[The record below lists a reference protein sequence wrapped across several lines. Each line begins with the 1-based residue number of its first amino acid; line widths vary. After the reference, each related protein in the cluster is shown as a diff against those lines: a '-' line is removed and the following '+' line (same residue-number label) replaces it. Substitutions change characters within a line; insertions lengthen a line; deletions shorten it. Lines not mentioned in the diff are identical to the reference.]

1 MRRIVWSALLSSIL
15 LAGVAAAQSRP
26 ASPEAQIQPLLDSML
41 VAANAHDTDRF
52 LADYLHDSTLVMVF
66 NGVVTTGFDQVRA
79 LQLKWWNN
87 GSSDVVYTREAPPG
101 YQVLSPG
108 VVVVTDQLASRRT
121 APDGTIQGGRFTATM
136 VWQRRP
142 QGWRAV
148 AVHESTV
155 R

>member
-1 MRRIVWSALLSSIL
+1 MHRIFWSVALACVLLS
-15 LAGVAAAQSRP
+15 GVAVAQAPGSPP
-26 ASPEAQIQPLLDSML
+26 AELRPLLDSML

-52 LADYLHDSTLVMVF
+52 LAGYLHDSTLVLVF
-66 NGVVTTGFDQVRA
+66 NGVVTTGYDQVRA

-87 GSSDVVYTREAPPG
+87 GASDVVYTRVAPAG
-101 YQVLSPG
+101 FMVLSPG

-136 VWQRRP
+136 VWQKRP

-148 AVHESTV
+148 AVHESTA